1 MDCFLIC
8 SSMFRFLYFALRI
21 CWGNLYKEKKNDES
35 GRPIQMYIKGQCFY
49 DKKNLDRRKIDRR
62 KNTKNTV
69 PIIIRFCFPSS
80 FSFFS
85 LAIA

>member
-1 MDCFLIC
+1 MIC
-8 SSMFRFLYFALRI
+8 SSMFLFLYFAPRI
-21 CWGNLYKEKKNDES
+21 CWRNLYKEKKNDGPE
-35 GRPIQMYIKGQCFY
+35 RPIQMYINGQCFY
-49 DKKNLDRRKIDRR
+49 DGKKGDRRKIDRR

-80 FSFFS
+80 FSSFF